1 MSIADPT
8 LLKNNSICIFGK
20 YVWRIIRCGK
30 TCQHKVQQG
39 YGDSGISG
47 TLENVSYRHDDL
59 FNLDIPKECPGVPS
73 EILDASSMWS
83 DKSSYDIAARKLA
96 GMFVENFEKF
106 SDASSETRA
115 AGPNA

>member
-1 MSIADPT
+1 
-8 LLKNNSICIFGK
+8 
-20 YVWRIIRCGK
+20 
-30 TCQHKVQQG
+30 
-39 YGDSGISG
+39 
-47 TLENVSYRHDDL
+47 
-59 FNLDIPKECPGVPS
+59 
-73 EILDASSMWS
+73 MWS